1 MRKIWS
7 KWGAEMTEELEQ
19 ELYDAIGRAIAN
31 LRAALAD
38 MNAAWVLISAERP
51 APSVEAFAALDA
63 AEEMLTVA
71 RGDLSRAR
79 AALTAYRAQLRDPE
93 S

>member
-1 MRKIWS
+1 
-7 KWGAEMTEELEQ
+7 MTVELEQ

-38 MNAAWVLISAERP
+38 MNAAWDLISAERP
-51 APSVEAFAALDA
+51 EPSVEAFAALDA
-63 AEEMLTVA
+63 AEELLEVA
-71 RGDLSRAR
+71 RDDLSRAR
-79 AALTAYRAQLRDPE
+79 AALTAYKADRAE